1 MKNRNVYNN
10 DFKTD
15 NTDLGKAKNAQEN
28 ENEDKY
34 KQFQ

>member
-10 DFKTD
+10 DFKT
-15 NTDLGKAKNAQEN
+15 NNIDLGKAKNAQEN
-28 ENEDKY
+28 EDKY